1 MKQTALYLIL
11 LMTILYCKG
20 YDKFVT
26 VITFSNGEKTLLH
39 NSSIQSMAFEAF
51 DNVLA
56 GNTQDNRYNW
66 KYGGISAASGE
77 IYSRSDRLYS
87 ELIHVHKGDVIKT
100 KGNPFV
106 IQFYSNDSIWVN
118 SDYST
123 NGFRNRDYL
132 ITENGLIRL
141 LVAQPDFT
149 DFPKA
154 ECKVWVQRGGYERY
168 ISPAEKYP
176 ALFPKGKFGLQAHR
190 GICDEYPE
198 HTIPSFEAAARVE
211 IYKGIETD
219 VQMTSDGII
228 VCMHDNT
235 IDRTTN
241 GSGKVSDYTFNQLQS
256 FFIDGGNGWSE
267 TYTNKLHIPTFE
279 EYLDIC
285 KTYGKVPYVELKL
298 ISYEGIRKTV
308 DLLHKKGFED
318 GTYVLTSF
326 TRNYL
331 IYASTI
337 CDAPLEF
344 MASFTEEDISKN
356 AHLKNIIL
364 RPQSAKVTK
373 DFVKKC
379 HEYDVMVECYGI
391 PVGDNVLVGNL
402 LSWGV
407 EGGTCNSWKGLGLD
421 K

>member
-77 IYSRSDRLYS
+77 IYSRDAIPLATR
-87 ELIHVHKGDVIKT
+87 
-100 KGNPFV
+100 
-106 IQFYSNDSIWVN
+106 SIA
-118 SDYST
+118 S
-123 NGFRNRDYL
+123 FRSRGSSSPLMVTYP

-198 HTIPSFEAAARVE
+198 NTIPSFEAAARVE

-228 VCMHDNT
+228 VCMHC
-235 IDRTTN
+235 
-241 GSGKVSDYTFNQLQS
+241 G
-256 FFIDGGNGWSE
+256 
-267 TYTNKLHIPTFE
+267 
-279 EYLDIC
+279 C
-285 KTYGKVPYVELKL
+285 
-298 ISYEGIRKTV
+298 
-308 DLLHKKGFED
+308 
-318 GTYVLTSF
+318 
-326 TRNYL
+326 
-331 IYASTI
+331 
-337 CDAPLEF
+337 
-344 MASFTEEDISKN
+344 
-356 AHLKNIIL
+356 
-364 RPQSAKVTK
+364 
-373 DFVKKC
+373 
-379 HEYDVMVECYGI
+379 
-391 PVGDNVLVGNL
+391 
-402 LSWGV
+402 
-407 EGGTCNSWKGLGLD
+407 
-421 K
+421 